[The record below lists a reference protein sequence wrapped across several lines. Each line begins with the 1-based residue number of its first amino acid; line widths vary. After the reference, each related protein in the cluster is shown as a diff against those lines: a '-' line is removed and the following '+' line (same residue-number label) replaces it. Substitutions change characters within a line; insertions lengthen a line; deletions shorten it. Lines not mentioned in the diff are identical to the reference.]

1 MSVYHNDEYLVNLK
15 YKKISPIMLPIKSLL
30 PSQTEELSV
39 FDEDTNLRS
48 MIFNLWYL
56 KNDMVQS

>member
-1 MSVYHNDEYLVNLK
+1 
-15 YKKISPIMLPIKSLL
+15 MLPIKSLL

-48 MIFNLWYL
+48 MIFNL
-56 KNDMVQS
+56 